1 MSTILETTN
10 NCDNIDNVIIS
21 YFGLSPDKII
31 SIIDKQKQM
40 A

>member
-1 MSTILETTN
+1 MPTILETTD
-10 NCDNIDNVIIS
+10 NCDNIDNIIVN

-31 SIIDKQKQM
+31 SIIEKQKQM